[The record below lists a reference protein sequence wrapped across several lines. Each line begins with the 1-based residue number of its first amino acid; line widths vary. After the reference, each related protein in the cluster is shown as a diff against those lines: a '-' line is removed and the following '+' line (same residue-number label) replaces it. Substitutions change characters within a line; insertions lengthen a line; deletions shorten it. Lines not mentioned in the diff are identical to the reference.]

1 MTALRVW
8 RGGLVT
14 EAEDEAAREA
24 EAAKWRASEAS
35 VYDYM
40 ADYLSRHNCKSSTM
54 DGYLA
59 TVASLRGTPLG
70 AMRLQDVRS
79 RDVEEWEQALLDRG
93 LSTTTVAGKHACL
106 AMVVKYAVAAGDL
119 EKNPLGLVRAPKKLR
134 KPVNALPVAK
144 AREVMDH
151 LAAMG
156 DTDLSVAARI
166 ALLCGMRRAEI
177 CALRWRDIDFDNNEI
192 RVIHA
197 LTKVKGDFRLDTPK
211 DTAGGDSTRV
221 IPMGASLRRLFS
233 EVKDAQ
239 RSTLAEPDGGWSDD
253 LFVLGDP
260 LKRTWRS
267 PNKLSQQWTALSQVM
282 CWTGTQG
289 QRVTFHD
296 LRHTFAT
303 ISLANGMDVMSLAS
317 ILSHRDVS
325 MTLNVYAIA
334 LKEPKQRA
342 MAVVDSIFWVCKI
355 SGWKLV
361 NIWLDNQDDAH
372 RIPTTNLTSIISKNP
387 TTYLTIGD
395 SAQRSEIRH
404 TSAAYPR
411 LDASFAIPLGI
422 FFKERDDALGHERDE
437 AFELDNAVVCAGL

>member
-1 MTALRVW
+1 MAKKYTTGFVAKYQGHWRLGVDEVGEDGTRRRRTKLTKIPCSPEGNAGRQSAMTALRVW
-8 RGGLVT
+8 REGLVA

-24 EAAKWRASEAS
+24 EAAKWRASEAT

-59 TVASLRGTPLG
+59 TMASLRGAPLG

-79 RDVEEWEQALLDRG
+79 RDVEEWEQALFDRG
-93 LSTTTVAGKHACL
+93 LSSTTIAGKHATL

-134 KPVNALPVAK
+134 KPVNVLSVAQ
-144 AREVMDH
+144 AREVMDT
-151 LAAMG
+151 LNAMG
-156 DTDLSVAARI
+156 HTDLSVAARI

-177 CALRWRDIDFDNNEI
+177 CALRWRDVDFDNDEI
-192 RVIHA
+192 RVVHS
-197 LTKVKGDFRLDTPK
+197 LTKVKGGFRLDTPK

-221 IPMGASLRRLFS
+221 IPMGASLRGLLA
-233 EVKDAQ
+233 EVQDTQ
-239 RSTLAEPDGGWSDD
+239 RSTLASLDGGWSAD
-253 LFVLGDP
+253 LFVIGDP

-282 CWTGTQG
+282 RWTGTQG

-317 ILSHRDVS
+317 ILGHRDVS

-342 MAVVDSIFWVCKI
+342 MAVVD
-355 SGWKLV
+355 
-361 NIWLDNQDDAH
+361 
-372 RIPTTNLTSIISKNP
+372 
-387 TTYLTIGD
+387 
-395 SAQRSEIRH
+395 
-404 TSAAYPR
+404 
-411 LDASFAIPLGI
+411 GI
-422 FFKERDDALGHERDE
+422 FSGEGDR
-437 AFELDNAVVCAGL
+437 V

>member
-1 MTALRVW
+1 MATKKYTTGFVSKYQGHWRLGVDEVSEDGTRRRRTKLTKIPCSPEGNAGRQSAMTALRVW
-8 RGGLVT
+8 REALVS

-24 EAAKWRASEAS
+24 AAAKWRASEAS

-40 ADYLSRHNCKSSTM
+40 GDYLSRHNCKSSTM

-59 TVASLRGTPLG
+59 TMASLRDTPLG

-93 LSTTTVAGKHACL
+93 LSSTTVAGKHACL
-106 AMVVKYAVAAGDL
+106 AMIVKYAVAAGDL

-144 AREVMDH
+144 AREVMDY
-151 LAAMG
+151 LTAMG

-166 ALLCGMRRAEI
+166 ALMCGMRRAEI
-177 CALRWRDIDFDNNEI
+177 CALRWRDVDFDNNEI
-192 RVIHA
+192 RVVHA
-197 LTKVKGDFRLDTPK
+197 LTKVKGGFCLDTPK

-239 RSTLAEPDGGWSDD
+239 RSTLAALDGGWSDD

-260 LKRTWRS
+260 LKRKWRS

-282 CWTGTQG
+282 QWTGTQG

-317 ILSHRDVS
+317 ILGHRDVS

-342 MAVVDSIFWVCKI
+342 MAVVD
-355 SGWKLV
+355 
-361 NIWLDNQDDAH
+361 
-372 RIPTTNLTSIISKNP
+372 
-387 TTYLTIGD
+387 
-395 SAQRSEIRH
+395 
-404 TSAAYPR
+404 
-411 LDASFAIPLGI
+411 GI
-422 FFKERDDALGHERDE
+422 FSGDGNRA
-437 AFELDNAVVCAGL
+437 